1 MLNYSFST
9 VLMAVLT
16 STLLI
21 LMTTL
26 CLRYR
31 GMLRAIGSRLI
42 IVLLLLA
49 MFRLFFPFELPFCR
63 NINLSRIPS
72 KIISKIVHPY
82 FYLGNVE
89 ISIWFCLQCVWVG
102 GIVVSFRKLYCTYKH
117 IYRHVLRYGRNVSAK
132 EPYRS
137 VFQEVCRKREADM
150 PILLVPALDAPRQ
163 DRILHPRILLP
174 REMKF
179 TENELRYVFRH
190 ELAHVR
196 HHDVLIKLLVNV
208 LAIVYWWNPLI
219 RILRKELDIILEIR
233 VDDRVLAGG
242 DQNTR
247 SDYVDTLMDV
257 AIQAQAL
264 MIARDASNGQPSSS
278 PMAFGGM
285 SDLEGRLI
293 MMYENKRTCPP
304 LVLLLLTLTLSIYA
318 LSYAFIFEA
327 YSQPSGTNWSKAVQ
341 AMAHQDVE
349 IQEMYAVTADGGGY
363 DIYLNDVLIEH
374 VDSLEYYSQIPV
386 TER

>member
-21 LMTTL
+21 LMTAL
-26 CLRYR
+26 CLRCR

-42 IVLLLLA
+42 IALLLLA

-72 KIISKIVHPY
+72 IIVTTIVHPY
-82 FYLGNVE
+82 FFLGKVE

-102 GIVVSFRKLYCTYKH
+102 GMVVSLRNLYRTCNH
-117 IYRHVLRYGRNVSAK
+117 IHRHVLRYGRNISAK

-150 PILLVPALDAPRQ
+150 PILLVPGLDAPRQ

-179 TENELRYVFRH
+179 SENQLRYIFRH

-196 HHDVLIKLLVNV
+196 HHDVLIKLLVNL
-208 LAIVYWWNPLI
+208 LAVVYWWNPLM
-219 RILRKELDIILEIR
+219 RFLRRELDIILEIH
-233 VDDRVLAGG
+233 VDARVLSGG
-242 DQNTR
+242 DRNAR
-247 SDYVDTLMDV
+247 SDYVDTLMDIAV
-257 AIQAQAL
+257 QAQAL
-264 MIARDASNGQPSSS
+264 MIAQNEFNGQVSSN

-285 SDLEGRLI
+285 GDLEGRLA
-293 MMYENKRTCPP
+293 MMYENRRSSRP
-304 LVLLLLTLTLSIYA
+304 LALLLLTLTLTIYT
-318 LSYAFIFEA
+318 LSYAFILEA
-327 YSQPSGTNWSKAVQ
+327 YSQPSATYWPAGVQ
-341 AMAHQDVE
+341 GMNPRE
-349 IQEMYAVTADGGGY
+349 IKVQEMYAVAADGGGY
-363 DIYLNDVLIEH
+363 DIYVNDCLMEH
-374 VDSLEYYSQIPV
+374 VDSLEHYSLIPV

>member
-31 GMLRAIGSRLI
+31 GVLRAIGSRLI

-49 MFRLFFPFELPFCR
+49 MFRLFFPFEMPFCR

-72 KIISKIVHPY
+72 KIISKLVHPY
-82 FYLGNVE
+82 FYLGKVE
-89 ISIWFCLQCVWVG
+89 ISIWFFLQCVWVG
-102 GIVVSFRKLYCTYKH
+102 GMVVSIRKLYRTCNH
-117 IYRHVLRYGRNVSAK
+117 IYHHVLRYGRNVSAK

-150 PILLVPALDAPRQ
+150 PILLVPGLDAPRQ

-179 TENELRYVFRH
+179 SENELRYVFRH

-196 HHDVLIKLLVNV
+196 HHDVLIKLLVNM
-208 LAIVYWWNPLI
+208 LAVVYWWNPLI
-219 RILRKELDIILEIR
+219 RILRRELDIILEIH
-233 VDDRVLAGG
+233 VDARVLSGG
-242 DQNTR
+242 DQNAR

-264 MIARDASNGQPSSS
+264 LIAQNESNGQISSS

-285 SDLEGRLI
+285 SDLEERLV
-293 MMYENKRTCPP
+293 MMYENKRTSPP

-327 YSQPSGTNWSKAVQ
+327 YSQPSATNWSKAVQ
-341 AMAHQDVE
+341 EMDPQAIEVQK
-349 IQEMYAVTADGGGY
+349 MYAVAADGGGY
-363 DIYLNDVLIEH
+363 DIYLNDMLMEH